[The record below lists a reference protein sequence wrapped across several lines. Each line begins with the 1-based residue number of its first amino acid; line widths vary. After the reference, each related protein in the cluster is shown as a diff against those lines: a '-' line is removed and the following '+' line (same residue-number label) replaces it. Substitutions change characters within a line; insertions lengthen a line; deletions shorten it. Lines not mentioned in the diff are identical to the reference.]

1 MKYRPLYMRTSLS
14 GNLKFKKGNKDIA
27 SLLPH
32 DSSLGKTKRRK
43 STIPPQENNESF
55 CVHAQMASGR
65 LRLTKKG
72 KKKGEVRKRHDQG
85 DFDLIWKKSDIV
97 KRK

>member
-1 MKYRPLYMRTSLS
+1 MEYRPICMRTSIS
-14 GNLKFKKGNKDIA
+14 GNLKFKKGNKDIS

-55 CVHAQMASGR
+55 CVHAQMASRR
-65 LRLTKKG
+65 LRLTKKR
-72 KKKGEVRKRHDQG
+72 KKKREK
-85 DFDLIWKKSDIV
+85 
-97 KRK
+97 

>member
-1 MKYRPLYMRTSLS
+1 MRTSLS
-14 GNLKFKKGNKDIA
+14 GNLKLKKGNKDIV

-32 DSSLGKTKRRK
+32 DSSLGKTKRRN

-55 CVHAQMASGR
+55 CVHAQMASRR

-72 KKKGEVRKRHDQG
+72 KKKEEVRKKHGQG
-85 DFDLIWKKSDIV
+85 DFDLI
-97 KRK
+97 